1 MTSSSANGRRAAGP
15 RLIALV
21 GPFQSGKTTL
31 LESLLVRTGAI
42 SRQGNVRDGSS
53 VGDSSAEA
61 RAHAMSVE
69 ANIATTEYLGD
80 RYTFIDCP
88 GSIEFSNEMR
98 DVLPLC
104 DAAVVVCEAD
114 PRKIPAL
121 QLILRELEELGVPRL
136 LFLNK
141 IDTATQRVH
150 ETLGVLQPASRTPLL
165 LRQIPI

>member
-1 MTSSSANGRRAAGP
+1 MPASAQNGVSANGTRRAGP
-15 RLIALV
+15 RCIAIV

-31 LESLLVRTGAI
+31 LESIMARTGAI

-69 ANIATTEYLGD
+69 ANVATADYLGD

-98 DVLPLC
+98 DVLPL
-104 DAAVVVCEAD
+104 
-114 PRKIPAL
+114 P
-121 QLILRELEELGVPRL
+121 
-136 LFLNK
+136 
-141 IDTATQRVH
+141 
-150 ETLGVLQPASRTPLL
+150 
-165 LRQIPI
+165 

>member
-1 MTSSSANGRRAAGP
+1 MSSAQTKKTGRVGGP
-15 RLIALV
+15 KLIALV

-31 LESLLVRTGAI
+31 LESLLARAGALA
-42 SRQGNVRDGSS
+42 RQGNVRDGSS
-53 VGDSSAEA
+53 TGDSSAEA

-69 ANIATTEYLGD
+69 ANIASAEYLGD

-88 GSIEFSNEMR
+88 GSVEFSSDMR
-98 DVLPLC
+98 NAIALC

-121 QLILRELEELGVPRL
+121 QVLLHELEALKLPRF

-141 IDTATQRVH
+141 IDQAATRVR
-150 ETLGVLQPASRTPLL
+150 ETLATLQPA
-165 LRQIPI
+165 